1 MALLQIHEPGESP
14 DPHDRVPA
22 IGIDL
27 GTTHSVVSILKD
39 GGPVSLEDAQSR
51 SIVPSAL
58 YAHEGMIAVGHQAFE
73 LAASQND
80 HPLQSVK
87 RMMGKSASEAKA
99 AFPALAT
106 YILSDD
112 NHLPELM
119 LNGEKYN
126 PINLSSHILKHL
138 KMIADKALDTY
149 VNQAVITVPAYFDDA
164 ARHATQQ
171 AATLAGL
178 EVLRLIN
185 EPTAAALA
193 YGLENESEG
202 LYAIYDLGGGTFDIS
217 ILNLDNGVFQV
228 LATAGDT
235 QLGGDDVDS
244 AIAEYLAAKY
254 ELHIDNAVVTAYAK
268 SLKEKLSD
276 SEEASVLHNDTQI
289 ILTYEE
295 LHSLTK
301 TLISRTLSI
310 CDAALHDAD
319 VSPATLDGVIMVG
332 GSTRLRSVQNAVSAH
347 FDTKIF
353 NNLDPDR
360 VVSYGAAIQAHAL
373 TQGAEHLLLDVTPLS
388 LGLETMGGI
397 VEKIIHRNTPIPA
410 SASQQFT
417 TFKDGQTAM
426 QIHVLQG
433 EREMVEQCRSLA
445 QFELT
450 NIPPLPAGIARI
462 EVKFIIDA
470 DGLLTVSAEEMRTNV
485 KQTVTVKPSYGLD
498 INEIEMMI
506 RSSMEHGREDI
517 MQRLL
522 AEAQTDAL
530 RTIEETRSA
539 LNNDMHLL
547 GEVEKEHINTCIEAL
562 ETATH
567 DKNRDAID
575 EHHEALKVAITPF
588 AERRMNQAV
597 KKALAGN
604 HVTDIKEAN

>member
-14 DPHDRVPA
+14 DPHDRAPA

-27 GTTHSVVSILKD
+27 GTTHSVVSVLKD
-39 GGPVSLEDAQSR
+39 DAPVSLEDTQAR

-58 YAHEGMIAVGHQAFE
+58 YIKDGNIAVGHDAFDV
-73 LAASQND
+73 AAKHSA
-80 HPLQSVK
+80 HPLQSIK
-87 RMMGKSASEAKA
+87 RMMGKSAAEVKA
-99 AFPALAT
+99 AFPALSAHISST
-106 YILSDD
+106 DD
-112 NHLPELM
+112 AMPELK
-119 LNGEKYN
+119 LDGKSYN
-126 PINLSSHILKHL
+126 PISLSSHILLHL
-138 KMIADKALDTY
+138 KKMATAALEADIT
-149 VNQAVITVPAYFDDA
+149 QAVITVPAYFDDA

-178 EVLRLIN
+178 DVLRLIN

-217 ILNLDNGVFQV
+217 ILNLDKGVFQV

-235 QLGGDDVDS
+235 QLGGDDVDA
-244 AIAEYLAAKY
+244 AIAEYITAKY
-254 ELHIDNAVVTAYAK
+254 ELHEDNALITSYAK
-268 SLKEKLSD
+268 RLKEALS
-276 SEEASVLHNDTQI
+276 EKGECSVMHEHAQI
-289 ILTYEE
+289 ILTRDE
-295 LHSLTK
+295 LDELAQPFVK
-301 TLISRTLSI
+301 CTLEI
-310 CDAALHDAD
+310 CNAALKDAEI
-319 VSPATLDGVIMVG
+319 SPDMLDGVVMVG
-332 GSTRLRSVQNAVSAH
+332 GSTRLNAVQEAVRAH
-347 FDTKIF
+347 FEAEIF

-410 SASQQFT
+410 KASQQFT

-450 NIPPLPAGIARI
+450 GIPALPAGIARI
-462 EVKFIIDA
+462 EVQFVIDA
-470 DGLLTVSAEEMRTNV
+470 DGLLTVSAEELETGV

-498 INEIEMMI
+498 INEIEAMI
-506 RSSMEHGREDI
+506 RSSMEHGRDDI
-517 MQRLL
+517 MQRLM

-539 LNNDMHLL
+539 MNKDEHLL
-547 GEVEKEHINTCIEAL
+547 EANEKQRIQDCMSAL
-562 ETATH
+562 EEAAGGQ
-567 DKNRDAID
+567 DRDAID
-575 EHHEALKVAITPF
+575 HHHEALKAAITPF

-597 KKALAGN
+597 KKALAGSR
-604 HVTDIKEAN
+604 VADIKEAN